1 MAEILTGIAPIAQ
14 NYRALIVDLWGV
26 LHDGATAFP
35 GAQAALAGAMAA
47 GIKVQLLS
55 NAPRPVAPVVVRLG
69 ELGYPAESYT
79 SLMTSGEATWRMLV
93 ARSDPFFAGL
103 GRRVF
108 FLGAAK
114 DRMML
119 DGAYATPV
127 DSLAEADFI
136 LNTGADFGATLAQY
150 EDLLQTA
157 RGLSLPMVCA
167 NPDRVVIHH
176 GVREIC
182 AGTLAERYAEI
193 GGRVREI
200 GKPHGEVYRLCLD
213 ALGLPA
219 KDVLAIGDSLT
230 TDIAGAAAFG
240 MDSVLVADGIFAEP
254 LGVAPGGPGLSA
266 GAVTK
271 LATSLGVAG
280 PTYAL
285 PHLAW

>member
-1 MAEILTGIAPIAQ
+1 MVELLTGIAPITHR
-14 NYRALIVDLWGV
+14 YRALIVDLWGV
-26 LHDGATAFP
+26 LHDGATPFA

-47 GIKVQLLS
+47 GLKVQLLS
-55 NAPRPVAPVVVRLG
+55 NAPRPVAPVAVRLS
-69 ELGYPAESYT
+69 ELGYPTGSYT
-79 SLMTSGEATWRMLV
+79 TLMTSGEATWRMLND
-93 ARSDPFFAGL
+93 RTDPFFAGL
-103 GRRVF
+103 GAKVY
-108 FLGAAK
+108 FLGATK

-119 DGAYATPV
+119 DGGYATPV
-127 DSLAEADFI
+127 PTLDQADFI
-136 LNTGADFGATLAQY
+136 LNTGADFGATLAEY
-150 EDLLQTA
+150 EDVLEAA
-157 RGLSLPMVCA
+157 RRLGLPMVCA

-193 GGRVREI
+193 GGVVREI
-200 GKPHGEVYRLCLD
+200 GKPHGEVYRLCLEV
-213 ALGLPA
+213 LGLPA
-219 KDVLAIGDSLT
+219 SQVLAIGDSLT

-266 GAVTK
+266 GAVTD
-271 LATSLGVAG
+271 LAAKLGVAA

>member
-1 MAEILTGIAPIAQ
+1 MVEILAGIAPIARR
-14 NYRALIVDLWGV
+14 YRALIVDLWGV
-26 LHDGATAFP
+26 LHDGATPFP
-35 GAQAALAGAMAA
+35 GAQAALAGAMAT
-47 GIKVQLLS
+47 GIQVQLLS

-69 ELGYPAESYT
+69 ELGYPLTSYT
-79 SLMTSGEATWRMLV
+79 GLMTSGEATWRMLV
-93 ARSDPFFAGL
+93 ARTDPFFKGL
-103 GRRVF
+103 GQRVY

-119 DGAYATPV
+119 EGGYAIPV
-127 DSLAEADFI
+127 ERLKDADFI
-136 LNTGADFGATLAQY
+136 LNTGADFGATVAQY
-150 EDLLQTA
+150 EDLLQA
-157 RGLSLPMVCA
+157 AHRLSLPMVCA

-182 AGTLAERYAEI
+182 AGTLAERYAAI
-193 GGRVREI
+193 GGTVREI
-200 GKPHGEVYRLCLD
+200 GKPHSEVYRLCLD
-213 ALGLPA
+213 ALGVPA
-219 KDVLAIGDSLT
+219 AEVLAIGDSLT

-266 GAVTK
+266 AAVTR
-271 LATSLGVAG
+271 LAAELGVAA